1 VADLDQD
8 DVFTW
13 FVVATVPNP
22 DCTSTK
28 DNTCTLQSS
37 PSNFV
42 TLQL

>member
-22 DCTSTK
+22 DCTPTK
-28 DNTCTLQSS
+28 DTCTLQSS